1 MLSKRRIYVV
11 LLLLLIIFVS
21 TSFYFILNIKEGLC
35 LPNCDDMKFDE
46 KTGELPKCTSLQYKF
61 LQPKDASK
69 ILSITINPFIKS
81 INEHMNTTYNYT
93 LIYTLYNKNTKIGDY
108 VNEPQIQMNKYLTDF
123 SNNRTNQDVMDN
135 LVKNLSTIQTNTIL
149 QKNTNKDS
157 ILKSLNDY
165 KNNRPTTMKPLYEKM
180 ITSIKPYG
188 EKILIENECSND
200 TNKNYYKDETFRIL
214 IKEEGENPIVYGENS
229 SFHKISDYL
238 LQGLL
243 GKLGELPK

>member
-21 TSFYFILNIKEGLC
+21 ISFYFILNIKEGLC
-35 LPNCDDMKFDE
+35 LPNCDDIQFDE
-46 KTGELPKCTSLQYKF
+46 KTGELPNCTSIVMKL

-81 INEHMNTTYNYT
+81 INEQMNNTYNYT
-93 LIYTLYNKNTKIGDY
+93 LIYKLYNKNINIGSY
-108 VNEPQIQMNKYLTDF
+108 VNEPQIQMNKYFTDF

-135 LVKNLSTIQTNTIL
+135 LVNNLSTIQTNTIF
-149 QKNTNKDS
+149 KNNTNKDS
-157 ILKSLNDY
+157 ILNSLNDY
-165 KNNRPTTMKPLYEKM
+165 KNNRSTTMRPLYEKM

-188 EKILIENECSND
+188 EKILIDNECSND
-200 TNKNYYKDETFRIL
+200 TNKNYYKDETFRVL
-214 IKEEGENPIVYGENS
+214 INGERENLIVYGENS